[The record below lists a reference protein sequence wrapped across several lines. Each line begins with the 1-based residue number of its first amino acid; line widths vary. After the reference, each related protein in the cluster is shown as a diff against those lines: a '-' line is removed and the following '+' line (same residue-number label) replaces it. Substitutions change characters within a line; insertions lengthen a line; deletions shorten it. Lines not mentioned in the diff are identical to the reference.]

1 LKNSVPKAVLR
12 DIKVVLGVNP
22 EYQRGLKELLDV
34 MQLKKESR
42 KDE

>member
-12 DIKVVLGVNP
+12 DVRLVLGVN
-22 EYQRGLKELLDV
+22 EGYERGLKELLDI
-34 MQLKKESR
+34 MQSRKEGR